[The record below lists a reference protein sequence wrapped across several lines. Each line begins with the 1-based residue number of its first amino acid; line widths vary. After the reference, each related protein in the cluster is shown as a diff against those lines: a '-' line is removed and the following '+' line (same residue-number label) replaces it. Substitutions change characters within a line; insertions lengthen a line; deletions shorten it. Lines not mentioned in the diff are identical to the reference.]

1 VLLDACISGK
11 WTVRS
16 SFFIFP
22 PFDVALVLSP
32 SCSPIACCAL
42 PATPW
47 SHGSSIG
54 LPSYGRPCLLSCTP
68 WWLAAPP
75 PHLRPTALI
84 RKRKN
89 TLIRRSSHCWAGVG
103 LQLISSWASPDPPW
117 RALLDIFLSH
127 NGIPDL
133 SCSCSKVRG
142 SDVRDLVYRL
152 GAIQNRA
159 SHDPG
164 FMGQWEEGAS
174 CDNFMH
180 VATITKGPAQ
190 QHNKPMFAFLTC
202 MLSW

>member
-1 VLLDACISGK
+1 MDGSFLFLLRFFPL
-11 WTVRS
+11 TLRS
-16 SFFIFP
+16 SSHRRAP
-22 PFDVALVLSP
+22 PSLVAL
-32 SCSPIACCAL
+32 CL
-42 PATPW
+42 PLHGHN

-54 LPSYGRPCLLSCTP
+54 LPSHGRPCLLSCTP
-68 WWLAAPP
+68 WSLAAPP

-84 RKRKN
+84 RKRKKTLICK

-142 SDVRDLVYRL
+142 SDVRDLAYRR
-152 GAIQNRA
+152 AIQNRA

-190 QHNKPMFAFLTC
+190 QHNKPMFAFFF
-202 MLSW
+202 